1 MMNSSLISSDVEY
14 EKKDKNLNN
23 DDSND
28 NNTENFCDIKE
39 NLENIADIELKM
51 KNAKKRIPF
60 WAEDPNILFHQK
72 YMFEFF
78 PVSNMSYQQKLNAI
92 TRTVILLV
100 LFSFGYSN
108 NIRILIIGM
117 ITLLAIFTLHHF
129 HIKDKMKRES
139 KRADGKTTENFSSPA
154 VDYLRDNNLSPADD
168 VFESSDSS
176 NPFGNVLV
184 SDYDYNPNKKPAPP
198 SYNKNVEDTI
208 LNNAKQF
215 VNDANPDHPNIANK
229 LFSDMGSNLEFEQS
243 LRPFSSNPNTTIPN
257 DQAGFAEFC
266 YGSMISC
273 KEGNEFACAR
283 NLSRHIN

>member
-129 HIKDKMKRES
+129 HIKDKMKREMD
-139 KRADGKTTENFSSPA
+139 KWNPLIQIPFSQ
-154 VDYLRDNNLSPADD
+154 
-168 VFESSDSS
+168 E
-176 NPFGNVLV
+176 
-184 SDYDYNPNKKPAPP
+184 K
-198 SYNKNVEDTI
+198 VEDTI
-208 LNNAKQF
+208 TK
-215 VNDANPDHPNIANK
+215 
-229 LFSDMGSNLEFEQS
+229 
-243 LRPFSSNPNTTIPN
+243 
-257 DQAGFAEFC
+257 
-266 YGSMISC
+266 
-273 KEGNEFACAR
+273 FACVVDSIESREFKPPSLQKLQDRIRGTKQKFATRVCRNCDAR
-283 NLSRHIN
+283 FSCDAYREYAQVTNSFSGGFTEYINDLGNADEVENSTNTNALATPPPTDINDLI